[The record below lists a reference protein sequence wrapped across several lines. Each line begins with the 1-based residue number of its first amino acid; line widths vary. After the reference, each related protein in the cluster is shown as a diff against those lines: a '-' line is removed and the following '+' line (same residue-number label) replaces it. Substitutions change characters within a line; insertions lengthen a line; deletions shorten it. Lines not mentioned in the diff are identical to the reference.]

1 MTELLSHAIQKVISE
16 YLDDNKETIRSS
28 VLNGVNTDMTTEEI
42 CSLMILNSVSTSI
55 SMSVHVIIEILLES
69 GIIEISDEPKLRKL
83 LLSVVKE

>member
-42 CSLMILNSVSTSI
+42 CSLMILNSVSASI